1 MIPVCGCRG
10 GFIIMLIGLMQLVG
24 RFLFSSYSVWDL

>member
-1 MIPVCGCRG
+1 
-10 GFIIMLIGLMQLVG
+10 MLIGLMQLVG